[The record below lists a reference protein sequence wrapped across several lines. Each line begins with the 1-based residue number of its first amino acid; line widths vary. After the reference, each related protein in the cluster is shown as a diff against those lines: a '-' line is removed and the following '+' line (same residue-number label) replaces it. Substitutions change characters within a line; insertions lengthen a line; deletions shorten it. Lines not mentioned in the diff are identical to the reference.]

1 MWEQKRQGAVDVFTG
16 NVSLTTES
24 VHALRPKLEERL
36 NQGQPRLVLDCQQ
49 IPLFDSAGLE
59 MLLDIRDACLRR
71 GGQFSL
77 AALNPLC
84 RDILQ
89 VTGVASQFEIHNDAI
104 AAAGS
109 FAQ

>member
-16 NVSLTTES
+16 DEGLTTET
-24 VHALRPKLEERL
+24 VNRLRTKLEDRL
-36 NQGQPRLVLDCQQ
+36 NQGQPRLVLDFHR
-49 IPLFDSAGLE
+49 IPLIDSAGLE

-71 GGQFSL
+71 GGRFQL

-89 VTGVASQFEIHNDAI
+89 VTGVASQFEIHNDAV